1 MSTGSNRIFT
11 VLIPVL
17 ICLFLV
23 TGTMG
28 TALADPA
35 KERYLAAD
43 TCLKKLNRSAVDIN
57 KVSAYLTC
65 IEKYKSIHQ
74 DFPGNAWAPAGL
86 YKAAELYFQLA
97 KRSGNVNWNQQ
108 ADDLIARINSF
119 YPQSAYSARA
129 KTLAAA
135 NISRPRQNNSEI
147 KIKQSQKVQTRNDE
161 TIGEVKTKP
170 SQKALTR
177 NDEAIAEYHTQKLA
191 QVEAADAGEYQQP
204 SDIIGKETQDLSSF
218 GPGATQPD
226 DTDLPLPK
234 EDTTVTDLRIWSNP
248 EYSRV
253 VINADRDRKF
263 THKLL
268 NKDPALNV
276 PFQRLYV
283 NIEQARL
290 GRNVPEHTPINDDLL
305 KQARAAQFDSDTVR
319 VVVDIK
325 NFDNYKI
332 FSLKDPF
339 RIVIDLWGK
348 NGTVPM
354 DQVALKNAPMKKLVH
369 EKPMYKKPV
378 HEKPVHEKPMYKKA
392 MYKKPMY
399 ERQVYEKPVHERQDR
414 ITTDHLKSSD
424 ITRQLALGVRKIVID
439 PGHGGKDPGA
449 PGYIG
454 GVWEKDI
461 VLKLA
466 TNLAEKLRKRL
477 NCEVL
482 LTRSTDQKLTL
493 EERTAIANTKRAD
506 LFISMHCNAAN
517 DKNLSGIETYI
528 LNLATDE
535 QSIAVA
541 ARENATSE
549 KNISD
554 LAYILNDLMKHTKI
568 EESTRLAGNVHKS
581 MISGMKKR
589 YSNIRDLGVKQAP
602 FYVLLGARMP
612 AILIETSF
620 ISNKTECKRLMTAS
634 YRNDIC
640 NAIAG
645 GIEKYINATN
655 PKHR

>member
-1 MSTGSNRIFT
+1 MNIRFNCLFT
-11 VLIPVL
+11 VFIPIL
-17 ICLFLV
+17 ACLCLLAWSK
-23 TGTMG
+23 G
-28 TALADPA
+28 TALAGDTA
-35 KERYLAAD
+35 KERYLTAD
-43 TCLKKLNRSAVDIN
+43 TCLKKLKRSAVDIN
-57 KVSAYLTC
+57 KVTAWLAC

-74 DFPGNAWAPAGL
+74 DFPGDSWAPAGL
-86 YKAAELYFQLA
+86 YKAAELYLQLA
-97 KRSGNVNWNQQ
+97 KKSGNVNWNQQ
-108 ADDLIARINSF
+108 ADDLIARLNKF

-135 NISRPRQNNSEI
+135 NASSPRQNN
-147 KIKQSQKVQTRNDE
+147 
-161 TIGEVKTKP
+161 GEVKTKQ

-177 NDEAIAEYHTQKLA
+177 NDEAITEYHTQKLA
-191 QVEAADAGEYQQP
+191 QAEAADTGEYQQP
-204 SDIIGKETQDLSSF
+204 SDIIKKDRQNLSDS
-218 GPGATQPD
+218 GLEPLQRD
-226 DTDLPLPK
+226 DTNPSPPK
-234 EDTTVTDLRIWSNP
+234 EDTTVTDLRFWSNP

-283 NIEQARL
+283 DIEQAKL
-290 GRNVPEHTPINDDLL
+290 GRNIPEHTPINDDLL
-305 KQARAAQFDSDTVR
+305 KQARAAQFDCHTVR

-348 NGTVPM
+348 DGTVPM
-354 DQVALKNAPMKKLVH
+354 DEVALKNAPMKKLVH
-369 EKPMYKKPV
+369 EKPMYKTPMYKKPV
-378 HEKPVHEKPMYKKA
+378 HEKPVHETQVYKT
-392 MYKKPMY
+392 PMY
-399 ERQVYEKPVHERQDR
+399 EKPMYEKPVHERQDR

-424 ITRQLALGVRKIVID
+424 IARQLALGVRKIVID

-466 TNLAEKLRKRL
+466 TTLAKKLRKRL

-517 DKNLSGIETYI
+517 NKKLSGIETYI

-589 YSNIRDLGVKQAP
+589 YSDIRDLGVKQAP

-640 NAIAG
+640 NAIAN

-655 PKHR
+655 PKYR